1 MNNNFD
7 IFISYRRKGGFE
19 VAKHIKDL
27 LERDGYSVSF
37 DIDNLRNGDFD
48 SQLMER
54 ISNCKDFILILDAH
68 VFDRETDGTGK
79 NVDEGKEDWL
89 VKEIAKA
96 LEAKKNIIPI
106 MLDGFDN
113 FPEKLPD
120 AIKDVRYKNGPK
132 YDREYVDAFYEKLKN
147 FFNNSPRGYEDVGV
161 RNLPVNLVCS
171 VLLERGWLKYNSGK
185 YDEAM
190 EYFLEAAMKGSANAF
205 NAVAIYYKE
214 GHGYEKN
221 PQKAVQWFRYA
232 AEMGY
237 ASAQRNLGDC
247 YMKGYGVQEN
257 AEEALRW
264 YLRACEEENA
274 KAQYAVGKCYTEKYD
289 KLNISKKEAQEKAF
303 EYYEKAADQGLDIAQ
318 VALAECYTN
327 GIGCKKDTDKA
338 VELYKKAAAQ
348 GNKDAQTIINVM
360 TNPKIQEVEKQEKTR
375 NNKQKKS

>member
-1 MNNNFD
+1 MTNNFD

-37 DIDNLRNGDFD
+37 DIDNLRNGDFN

-54 ISNCKDFILILDAH
+54 IAKCKDFILILDAH
-68 VFDRETDGTGK
+68 VFDREIDEAGK
-79 NVDEGKEDWL
+79 IVDEGKEDWL
-89 VKEIAKA
+89 ISEIAAA
-96 LEAKKNIIPI
+96 LKAKKNIIPI

-120 AIKDVRYKNGPK
+120 SIKDVRYKNGPK
-132 YDREYVDAFYEKLKN
+132 YDREYFDAFYEKLKN

-205 NAVAIYYKE
+205 NAVAIYYQE

-221 PQKAVQWFRYA
+221 PQKAAQWFRYA
-232 AEMGY
+232 AEMGF

-247 YMKGYGVQEN
+247 YMNGYGVKEN
-257 AEEALRW
+257 PEEALRW

-274 KAQYAVGKCYTEKYD
+274 KAQYAVGKCYTEKYAS
-289 KLNISKKEAQEKAF
+289 LNISKQEAQAKAF
-303 EYYEKAADQGLDIAQ
+303 EYYKQAADQGLDIAQ
-318 VALAECYTN
+318 VALAEYYAQ
-327 GIGCKKDTDKA
+327 GIGCNQNMNEA
-338 VELYKKAAAQ
+338 MELYKKAASQ
-348 GNKDAQTIINVM
+348 GNKDARTKIDELS
-360 TNPKIQEVEKQEKTR
+360 NPKKGSCRTR
-375 NNKQKKS
+375 KDKE

>member
-1 MNNNFD
+1 MTNNFD

-37 DIDNLRNGDFD
+37 DIDNLRNGDFKD
-48 SQLMER
+48 QLMER

-68 VFDRETDGTGK
+68 VFDRETDEHDKKT
-79 NVDEGKEDWL
+79 VDGKEDWL
-89 VKEIAKA
+89 INEIAKA
-96 LEAKKNIIPI
+96 LEAKKNIIPV

-120 AIKDVRYKNGPK
+120 EIKDVRYKNGPK
-132 YDREYVDAFYEKLKN
+132 YDREYFDAFYEKLKN
-147 FFNNSPRGYEDVGV
+147 FFNDSPRGYEDVGV

-205 NAVAIYYKE
+205 NAVAVYYQE

-247 YMKGYGVQEN
+247 YMKGTGVKEN
-257 AEEALRW
+257 PEEALRW

-274 KAQYAVGKCYTEKYD
+274 KAQYAVGKCYEEKFA
-289 KLNISKKEAQEKAF
+289 KLKMSEKEAQEKAI
-303 EYYEKAADQGLDIAQ
+303 EYYKQAADQGLDTAQ
-318 VALAECYTN
+318 VALAKYYAK
-327 GIGCKKDTDKA
+327 GIGCKKNMDEA
-338 VELYKKAAAQ
+338 IELYKKAASQ
-348 GNKDAQTIINVM
+348 GNKNAQTILDELLKSREQKEGIH
-360 TNPKIQEVEKQEKTR
+360 IKTG
-375 NNKQKKS
+375 KKNS

>member
-1 MNNNFD
+1 MANKFD

-37 DIDNLRNGDFD
+37 DIDNLRNGDFN

-68 VFDRETDGTGK
+68 VFDREMDDDGE
-79 NVDEGKEDWL
+79 NLDDGKEDWL
-89 VKEIAKA
+89 ISEIAEA
-96 LEAKKNIIPI
+96 LKRKKNIIPI
-106 MLDGFDN
+106 MLEGFDS

-132 YDREYVDAFYEKLKN
+132 YDREYFDAFYEKLKN
-147 FFNNSPRGYEDVGV
+147 FFNDSPSGYEDVGV

-205 NAVAIYYKE
+205 NAVAIYYRE

-221 PQKAVQWFRYA
+221 PQKAAQWFRYA

-247 YMKGYGVQEN
+247 YMNGYGVKDDP
-257 AEEALRW
+257 EEALRW

-274 KAQYAVGKCYTEKYD
+274 KAQYAVANCYTEKYAIL
-289 KLNISKKEAQEKAF
+289 KISENEAQEKAF
-303 EYYEKAADQGLDIAQ
+303 EYYKRAADQGLDTAQ
-318 VALAECYTN
+318 FALAVCYIEGKGVQRDIEIAKEWLN
-327 GIGCKKDTDKA
+327 KSA
-338 VELYKKAAAQ
+338 EQ
-348 GNKDAQTIINVM
+348 GNKSA
-360 TNPKIQEVEKQEKTR
+360 KEKLAELDNQSIKSIEKKT
-375 NNKQKKS
+375 KGKKE

>member
-1 MNNNFD
+1 MTNKFD

-37 DIDNLRNGDFD
+37 DIDNLRNGDFN

-68 VFDRETDGTGK
+68 VFDREIDNAGK
-79 NVDEGKEDWL
+79 LVDEGKEDWL
-89 VKEIAKA
+89 ISEIAEA
-96 LEAKKNIIPI
+96 LKAKKNIIPV
-106 MLDGFDN
+106 MLEGFDS

-120 AIKDVRYKNGPK
+120 AIKDVKYKNGPK
-132 YDREYVDAFYEKLKN
+132 YDREYFDAFYEKLKN
-147 FFNNSPRGYEDVGV
+147 FFNDSPRGYEDVGV

-171 VLLERGWLKYNSGK
+171 VLLEHGWLKYNSGK

-205 NAVAIYYKE
+205 NAVAIYYQD

-221 PQKAVQWFRYA
+221 PQKAAQWFRYA
-232 AEMGY
+232 AEMGF

-247 YMKGYGVQEN
+247 YMNGYGVKDN
-257 AEEALRW
+257 PEEALRW

-274 KAQYAVGKCYTEKYD
+274 KAQYAVAKCYAEKYAI
-289 KLNISKKEAQEKAF
+289 LNICEKDAQKKAF
-303 EYYEKAADQGLDIAQ
+303 EYYQQAAEQGLDTAQ
-318 VALAECYTN
+318 FALAGCYIDGKGVHRN
-327 GIGCKKDTDKA
+327 IEKA
-338 VELYKKAAAQ
+338 KEWLNKSAIQ
-348 GNKDAQTIINVM
+348 GNVLAKGKLAELDSKKEISNKMA
-360 TNPKIQEVEKQEKTR
+360 
-375 NNKQKKS
+375 NNKD

>member
-1 MNNNFD
+1 MAQETFD

-37 DIDNLRNGDFD
+37 DIDNLRNGNFN

-68 VFDRETDGTGK
+68 VFDREIDEAGK
-79 NVDEGKEDWL
+79 FVNEGKEDWL
-89 VKEIAKA
+89 ISEIAEA
-96 LEAKKNIIPI
+96 LKKKKNIIPI

-132 YDREYVDAFYEKLKN
+132 YDREYFDAFYEKLKN

-205 NAVAIYYKE
+205 NAVAIYYQE

-221 PQKAVQWFRYA
+221 PQKAAQWFRYA
-232 AEMGY
+232 AEMGF

-247 YMKGYGVQEN
+247 YMNGYGVKDN
-257 AEEALRW
+257 PEEALRW

-274 KAQYAVGKCYTEKYD
+274 KAQYAVAKCYTEKYD
-289 KLNISKKEAQEKAF
+289 KLKMSKKEAIEKAF
-303 EYYEKAADQGLDIAQ
+303 EYYKLAAEQGLDTAQ
-318 VALAECYTN
+318 FALAECYIE
-327 GIGCKKDTDKA
+327 GKGVGKDM
-338 VELYKKAAAQ
+338 KKAKELLERSANQ
-348 GNKDAQTIINVM
+348 DNKSAKEKLAELNSKKER
-360 TNPKIQEVEKQEKTR
+360 NIQ
-375 NNKQKKS
+375 